1 MPKPR
6 RSIEFQVTGRYAL
19 FTDPLSKVGGEKC
32 SYHVPTYEALKGI
45 AKSIYWKP
53 TLIWVIDEVR
63 VMKRIRTQTKGVK
76 PLDLGGGN
84 SLAIYTFLA
93 DVQYQVRAHFE
104 WNEHRPELSDDRIEA
119 KHHAIAQRMIDRGGR
134 QDVFLGT
141 GLGPRAYAII
151 GQGTI
156 SRIIES
162 KPEELRLFL
171 EEAAGV
177 SKYKERRRE
186 TENRLKDTRENL
198 TRVEDIL
205 RELNNNLDKLEK
217 QAEVA
222 TRYHGLQEQGTLK
235 LHQLWFLKHRDAATE
250 ESRIKLAVLEA
261 TNALEGRMAE
271 LRAVEAELE
280 HVRQDHY
287 AVSDELHAAQGVLAE
302 ANLEVSRLEERIRY
316 VVEGRQRVEQ
326 RLAELKGQNDQWAE
340 RKAAAEFELE
350 ELAEKMMA
358 AEEQAEILA
367 AQAEELAG
375 NVPSLEDA
383 VRAATQ
389 RGGEMSKELG

>member
-141 GLGPRAYAII
+141 RDCQGYVQACEFGSGAGELDDAGELAFGLMFHGFDYPDET
-151 GQGTI
+151 GGT
-156 SRIIES
+156 
-162 KPEELRLFL
+162 
-171 EEAAGV
+171 
-177 SKYKERRRE
+177 
-186 TENRLKDTRENL
+186 
-198 TRVEDIL
+198 
-205 RELNNNLDKLEK
+205 
-217 QAEVA
+217 
-222 TRYHGLQEQGTLK
+222 
-235 LHQLWFLKHRDAATE
+235 
-250 ESRIKLAVLEA
+250 
-261 TNALEGRMAE
+261 
-271 LRAVEAELE
+271 
-280 HVRQDHY
+280 
-287 AVSDELHAAQGVLAE
+287 ELHARFWRPTMVNGVIRF
-302 ANLEVSRLEERIRY
+302 SHPQDCTERRFVRSMSVKAFGLNQDIRP
-316 VVEGRQRVEQ
+316 V
-326 RLAELKGQNDQWAE
+326 
-340 RKAAAEFELE
+340 
-350 ELAEKMMA
+350 
-358 AEEQAEILA
+358 
-367 AQAEELAG
+367 
-375 NVPSLEDA
+375 DA
-383 VRAATQ
+383 DAS
-389 RGGEMSKELG
+389 EMGMSA